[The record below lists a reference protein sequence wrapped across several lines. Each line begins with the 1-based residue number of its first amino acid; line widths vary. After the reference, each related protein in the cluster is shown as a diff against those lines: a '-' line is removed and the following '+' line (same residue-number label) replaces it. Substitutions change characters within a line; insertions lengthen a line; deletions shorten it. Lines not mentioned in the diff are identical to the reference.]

1 MTTFQ
6 SIQHLGLKPH
16 NMLIINIKDHR
27 SLDRALKTLKRKFE
41 QAGTVRELRVRKEF
55 IKPSVKCRDEVLDA
69 KYRQTF
75 VTND

>member
-16 NMLIINIKDHR
+16 NMLIINIKDHG

-41 QAGTVRELRVRKEF
+41 QTGTVRELRARKEF
-55 IKPSVKCRDEVLDA
+55 IKPSVRRRAEVLDA